1 MFTDAFLQFSSS
13 QSVVGVGPLTIDSTN
28 VADMANQVDLGEG
41 DGVVARI
48 QVNTAVVGATGITFN
63 LVGADNP
70 ALTTNPVVVASSG
83 EVLAADL
90 GADAQFV
97 LDPNPQIGS
106 LGKRYYGMQYV
117 LDGTSTAGAVS
128 ADLGL
133 GVQDGK
139 KFYPSGF
146 SVS

>member
-1 MFTDAFLQFSSS
+1 MITDAFLQFSSS
-13 QSVVGVGPLTIDSTN
+13 QSVVGVGPLTINSTN
-28 VADMANQVDLGEG
+28 VADMAKQVDLGEG
-41 DGVVARI
+41 EELVARI
-48 QVNTAVVGATGITFN
+48 QINSAVVGSSVTFS

-70 ALTTNPVVVASSG
+70 ALTQNALVVAAHTWPVSELG
-83 EVLAADL
+83 DGAQLALA
-90 GADAQFV
+90 
-97 LDPNPQIGS
+97 PNQQIGS
-106 LGKRYYGMQYV
+106 LGKRYYGMQYA
-117 LDGTSTAGAVS
+117 LIGTTTAGTVS